1 MPRETM
7 KPEPAASDDAAMA
20 RLPDIEATLARHT
33 VKRALV
39 IGPIIVAVTWVF
51 RGFDGAIGA
60 AIGVAIV
67 VVNFLASG
75 YALSMAARI
84 SLSVY
89 HAAALFGFLLR
100 LIAITVTMIL
110 VSKLFEVDRI
120 AFGIAVIV
128 SYMVLLVLEARAVA
142 RGNERELEWTP

>member
-1 MPRETM
+1 MPREMM

-128 SYMVLLVLEARAVA
+128 SYMVLLVLEARAVS

>member
-1 MPRETM
+1 MM

-128 SYMVLLVLEARAVA
+128 SYMVLLVLEARAVS